1 MKVIGIDI
9 GGTKSAVCA
18 APHFTSDGP
27 LPEYERVPVAT
38 ADPDTTLA
46 ALEAAVERLGPGP
59 EPCFGISCGDPL
71 DLPGG
76 RILGPPNLPG
86 WKDVPIVR
94 RLLERFG
101 GSARLMNDANAG
113 ALAEWWFGAGRGT
126 RNLVFCTHGSG
137 FGAGLVLEG
146 RLYEGTTGGAG
157 EIGHVRLTREGPLG
171 YGKAGSVEG
180 WISGGGIARQAAASG
195 LAADSAREV
204 AEAARGGDAAAR
216 ALLHQSGRRLGEAL
230 AVLVDLFNPEVIV
243 LGGLFP
249 RIGDLLAP
257 AMEESLRAEAL
268 PRARAA
274 CRIVPAQLG
283 ERIGDVA
290 ALCAAVYRPTVTA
303 E

>member
-18 APHFTSDGP
+18 TPPFPPDGP
-27 LPEYERVPVAT
+27 LPEYERIPVAT
-38 ADPDTTLA
+38 AGPDATLA
-46 ALEAAVERLGPGP
+46 AITAAVERLGPGP
-59 EPCFGISCGDPL
+59 EPRFGISCGDPL

-86 WKDVPIVR
+86 WEEVPIVR
-94 RLLERFG
+94 ALLDRFG

-113 ALAEWWFGAGRGT
+113 ALAEWWFGAGRGA

-146 RLYEGTTGGAG
+146 RLYEGCTGGAG
-157 EIGHVRLTREGPLG
+157 EIGHVRLTPDGPVG
-171 YGKAGSVEG
+171 YRKAGSVEG
-180 WISGGGIARQAAASG
+180 WVSGGGIARQAAAVG
-195 LAADSAREV
+195 LAAGSTREV

-216 ALLHQSGRRLGEAL
+216 VLLHQSGRRLGEAL

-257 AMEESLRAEAL
+257 GMEETLRAEAL
-268 PRARAA
+268 PRALAA
-274 CRIVPAQLG
+274 CRVVPAQLG

-290 ALCAAVYRPTVTA
+290 ALCAAVYHPPVTA
-303 E
+303 G